1 LIVVSGVAGAALSP
15 NIVLILGTANLLADS
30 FSMGASNVLAER
42 STLSAATRPRFK
54 DASRHGAA
62 TIVGFV
68 LAGLIPLSAY
78 LVPAMGGIRFPTAC
92 SLAAVALFGIG
103 AGRALFSDRPWLIAG
118 IEMLALGI
126 IASAVAYT
134 VGALAA
140 AQLG

>member
-1 LIVVSGVAGAALSP
+1 MVVVSGVAGAALSP
-15 NIVLILGTANLLADS
+15 NVVLILGTANLLADG

-78 LVPAMGGIRFPTAC
+78 LVPAMDGIRFPTAC